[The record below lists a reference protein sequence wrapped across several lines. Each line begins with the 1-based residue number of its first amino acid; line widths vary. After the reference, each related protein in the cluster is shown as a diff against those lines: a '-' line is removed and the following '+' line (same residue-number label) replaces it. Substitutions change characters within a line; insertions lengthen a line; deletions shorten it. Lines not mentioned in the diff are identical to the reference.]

1 MPPKNVVPSPK
12 GKIICDRY
20 RLAAV
25 LGRGGSGIT
34 YRAKDLQEQCW
45 VALKCVSL
53 RQLKTWKDLDL
64 LDRESNVLKNLNH
77 PAIPRYLDSFTL
89 ENNRDKAFYLVQELA
104 PGRPLSSWIGNGWD
118 PSEQE
123 VIAIAK
129 DVLDILTYLQSLT
142 PPIIHRDIKPQNIL
156 RDRNGKIYLVDFGSV
171 QDTYRHTVTGGS
183 TVVGTFGYMAP
194 EQFRGQACL
203 ATDLYGLGATLIYLL
218 THKDPADLPERK
230 LTIDF
235 RAAVSVNAFLGR
247 WLDSLIAPTLNRRLD
262 SAAEALSALN
272 RERPLPIQSASLAE
286 RIRVDKTET
295 TLCIEIAPQGLRG
308 TPRWALIGFVVTLC
322 LTLWLALVTEF
333 PRYVIH
339 AGDVFLL
346 WIATIV
352 GWVMS
357 AYFIDRALCGFRLEL
372 SQNGCRLTK
381 GLVANSQQPIGSP
394 KLYQISTTRA
404 YPYWWL
410 TSIRHQKSYWITLG
424 RYRVKLRDG
433 YIVINARDILSRFGC
448 NVSPQDGTQLIA
460 IITAFLSE
468 STPLTDDAIT
478 SIMKEDEEQLAAAL
492 WKLAKTKI

>member
-1 MPPKNVVPSPK
+1 
-12 GKIICDRY
+12 
-20 RLAAV
+20 
-25 LGRGGSGIT
+25 
-34 YRAKDLQEQCW
+34 
-45 VALKCVSL
+45 
-53 RQLKTWKDLDL
+53 
-64 LDRESNVLKNLNH
+64 
-77 PAIPRYLDSFTL
+77 
-89 ENNRDKAFYLVQELA
+89 
-104 PGRPLSSWIGNGWD
+104 
-118 PSEQE
+118 
-123 VIAIAK
+123 
-129 DVLDILTYLQSLT
+129 
-142 PPIIHRDIKPQNIL
+142 
-156 RDRNGKIYLVDFGSV
+156 
-171 QDTYRHTVTGGS
+171 
-183 TVVGTFGYMAP
+183 
-194 EQFRGQACL
+194 
-203 ATDLYGLGATLIYLL
+203 
-218 THKDPADLPERK
+218 
-230 LTIDF
+230 
-235 RAAVSVNAFLGR
+235 
-247 WLDSLIAPTLNRRLD
+247 APTLDRRLD